1 MYDKERGLY
10 IAHCANGALS
20 ITGKM
25 ANRHGLIAG
34 ATGTGKTVTLQVMA
48 ETFCQAGVPC
58 FMADMKGDLSG
69 ISQVGKLSGFIEKRM
84 PEFGIEN
91 PEFQSCP
98 VRFFDVFGEQ
108 GHPMRATISQM
119 GPMLLSRLLGLNETQ
134 DGVLNIVFRIADE
147 RGLLLLDMK
156 DLRSMLDWVSKN
168 AKEYTT
174 RYGNISTATVGAI
187 QRALLQLENQGA
199 DKFFGEP
206 SFDIYDLMQ
215 TEGGKG
221 VMNVLAA
228 DKLMLQPKLYSTFLL
243 WLLSELYSTLPE
255 VGDLPQ
261 PKLVFFFDEAHM
273 LFNDTSKA
281 LLDKIEQVIRLIR
294 SKGVG
299 IYFITQSPTD
309 IPENILGQLGNRVQ
323 HALRAYTPKDQ
334 KAVKT
339 AADTFR
345 ANPSF
350 KTDEAIM
357 NLETGEALVSF
368 LDEKGAPTMVER
380 AKILFPLSQIGAVT
394 EGQRLDI
401 IKQSRIYGKY
411 DTPIDRESAFEVLMA
426 DAERQLAEQQ
436 QQETEID
443 IPKPGEVKA
452 EKKKAGMMSKVWKAV
467 LTAITST
474 LATILGTYVSDKV
487 TGKKTKSRTS
497 ATGRVVKN
505 ATSAATRSIT
515 KELTRDILGNLVK

>member
-10 IAHCANGALS
+10 IAHSENGALS
-20 ITGKM
+20 ILGKM

-48 ETFCQAGVPC
+48 ETFCQNGVPC

-69 ISQVGKLSGFIEKRM
+69 ISQAGQMNSFIEKRM

-91 PEFQSCP
+91 PEFQPCP
-98 VRFFDVFGEQ
+98 VRFYDVFGEQ

-119 GPMLLSRLLGLNETQ
+119 GPQLLSRLLGLNETQ
-134 DGVLNIVFRIADE
+134 DGVLNIVFRIADD

-156 DLRSMLDWVSKN
+156 DLRSMLDWVSKH

-174 RYGNISTATVGAI
+174 TYGNISTQTVGAI

-206 SFDIYDLMQ
+206 SFDINDLMQ
-215 TEGGKG
+215 CEDGKG
-221 VMNVLAA
+221 VMSVLAA
-228 DKLMLQPKLYSTFLL
+228 DKLMMQPKLYSTFLL

-255 VGDLPQ
+255 VGDMEK

-273 LFNDTSKA
+273 LFDGTSKA

-299 IYFITQSPTD
+299 IYFISQLPTD

-345 ANPSF
+345 PKPAF

-368 LDEKGAPTMVER
+368 LDEKGAPTV
-380 AKILFPLSQIGAVT
+380 APV
-394 EGQRLDI
+394 
-401 IKQSRIYGKY
+401 
-411 DTPIDRESAFEVLMA
+411 DRESAFEQLI
-426 DAERQLAEQQ
+426 AEAE
-436 QQETEID
+436 ENEAENEGKGKAGKE
-443 IPKPGEVKA
+443 KPGLM
-452 EKKKAGMMSKVWKAV
+452 KKIWKGII
-467 LTAITST
+467 TAITGT
-474 LATILGTYVSDKV
+474 LAAMLGTYVSDKI
-487 TGKKTKSRTS
+487 TGKKSKSS
-497 ATGRVVKN
+497 GSLTGRMAKN
-505 ATSAATRSIT
+505 ATSSVTRTI
-515 KELTRDILGNLVK
+515 TRDILGNIIK